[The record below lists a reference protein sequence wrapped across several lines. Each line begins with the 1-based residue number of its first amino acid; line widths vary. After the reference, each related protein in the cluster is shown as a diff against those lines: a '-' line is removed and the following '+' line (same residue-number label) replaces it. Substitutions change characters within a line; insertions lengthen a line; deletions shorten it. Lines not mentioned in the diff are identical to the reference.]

1 MKYFTK
7 NNIIIF
13 ILLVATY
20 FSVFFQINSYPIQ
33 LWDEGTYAVNAYE
46 MCLNGDLLVKH
57 YNDKPEMWATNPPL
71 VCYFQAICIKIFG
84 PSELAVRFPSA
95 LAALGVVL
103 LIIRFSNKEKLGLD
117 FTAYAVLALISSK
130 GYVAYHVTRTG
141 DLDSVLIFFV
151 TGSIIYFYKFIEYEE
166 KKVKYLII
174 FSLFIL
180 LGYYA
185 KGIACFMVLPAFLIY
200 SILKNKVLYV
210 LKTKQ
215 LYFCILS
222 VFMLIAT
229 YYLLREQRNPGYIK
243 ATFTSEVGRYYTAG
257 DDWSTKPFYYYVQ
270 QMFEG
275 EFQYI
280 LFIPAIIILFCFLP
294 KTNNYR
300 NKSIIWLTTSI
311 TYLLVISLSK
321 NKTPWYDAP
330 LYPMLSIYLALGL
343 KSIINFKV
351 LHSFKSSYI
360 AKGVFCFGL
369 YALPYSHVLKHNFE
383 GEMPWHDTQFGEA
396 LKRYNEINNVPKKM
410 EMLTAGYNGPALF
423 YKHVYNNKYGYN
435 ITIRD
440 IAGQANIN
448 MKLGTTYIFT
458 HPAVREYM
466 DKNFNVELYMC
477 SDGMLVAKP
486 ISYKLKPK

>member
-7 NNIIIF
+7 KNIIIF
-13 ILLVATY
+13 ILLLATY
-20 FSVFFQINSYPIQ
+20 FSIFFQLDSYGLQ

-57 YNDKPEMWATNPPL
+57 YNGAPEMWATNPPL

-84 PSELAVRFPSA
+84 PNEFAVRLPSA

-103 LIIRFSNKEKLGLD
+103 LIIRFSIKEKLGLD
-117 FTAYAVLALISSK
+117 FMAYAVLGLISTK
-130 GYVAYHVTRTG
+130 GYVGFHVTRTA

-151 TGSIIYFYKFIEYEE
+151 TGSIIYFYKFIEYED
-166 KKVKYLII
+166 KKTKYLII
-174 FSLFIL
+174 FSIFVL

-200 SILKNKVLYV
+200 GILKNKVVYV
-210 LKTKQ
+210 LKNK
-215 LYFCILS
+215 YFYLCIIS
-222 VFMLIAT
+222 VLVLIAG

-257 DDWSTKPFYYYVQ
+257 NDWSTKPFYDYVQ
-270 QMFEG
+270 QMYQGDYQF
-275 EFQYI
+275 I
-280 LFIPAIIILFCFLP
+280 LFIPAIIILFGFLP
-294 KTNNYR
+294 KSNIYKS
-300 NKSIIWLTTSI
+300 KSIIWLTTSI

-343 KSIINFKV
+343 KSIIDYKKFTVK
-351 LHSFKSSYI
+351 LSYL
-360 AKGVFCFGL
+360 AKGAFCFGL
-369 YALPYSHVLKHNFE
+369 FALPYSAVLEHNLK
-383 GEMPWHDTQFGEA
+383 GEPGWHDTQFGDA
-396 LKRYNEINNVPKKM
+396 LHQYNELKNVPKKF

-423 YKHVYNNKYGYN
+423 YKHVYNNKFGYN

-440 IAGQANIN
+440 ISNKDIN
-448 MKLGTTYIFT
+448 MQPGITYLFT

-466 DKNFNVELYMC
+466 DKNFNIKVYLC
-477 SDGMLVAKP
+477 SDGMIVATILSHK
-486 ISYKLKPK
+486 